1 MGTSI
6 GYEKIGI
13 AYIITTIVLVAIV
26 DFEGLRNIGLALL
39 PPLAGAALMLGVM
52 GLLNVDLN
60 PANLIILPLIL
71 GIGVDNGVHVMH
83 DYRRQSGRRYVS
95 SPSMINSLILTSL
108 TNMVGFGS
116 MIIAPHRGLKSI
128 GVVSSVGVGS
138 CLLISVVVLPAIM
151 TLISLRSHGVQSSP
165 SPGQVD
171 RFGHPSKEHQYGGNS
186 DA

>member
-1 MGTSI
+1 MAYVAKSLGNNI
-6 GYEKIGI
+6 AYEQIGI
-13 AYIITTIVLVAIV
+13 AYVITTIVLVAIV
-26 DFEGLRNIGLALL
+26 DLEGLRNISLALL

-52 GLLNVDLN
+52 GLLEVDLN

-116 MIIAPHRGLKSI
+116 MIISPPRGL
-128 GVVSSVGVGS
+128 
-138 CLLISVVVLPAIM
+138 
-151 TLISLRSHGVQSSP
+151 
-165 SPGQVD
+165 
-171 RFGHPSKEHQYGGNS
+171 
-186 DA
+186 